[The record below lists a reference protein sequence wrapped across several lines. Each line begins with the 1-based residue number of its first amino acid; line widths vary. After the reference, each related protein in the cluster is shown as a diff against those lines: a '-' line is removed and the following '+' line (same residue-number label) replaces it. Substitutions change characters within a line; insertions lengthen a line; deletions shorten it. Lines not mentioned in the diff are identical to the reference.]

1 MSQSPFSSQ
10 LAAARD
16 PRSLISAVKDVEAK
30 LEPLEMEVVN
40 ISYEEQAHSSSSS
53 SASASAED
61 HHDQNGDVN

>member
-1 MSQSPFSSQ
+1 MLQSPFSSH

-40 ISYEEQAHSSSSS
+40 NSHGEQAHSPSA
-53 SASASAED
+53 ASASAED
-61 HHDQNGDVN
+61 HHNQNGGIN